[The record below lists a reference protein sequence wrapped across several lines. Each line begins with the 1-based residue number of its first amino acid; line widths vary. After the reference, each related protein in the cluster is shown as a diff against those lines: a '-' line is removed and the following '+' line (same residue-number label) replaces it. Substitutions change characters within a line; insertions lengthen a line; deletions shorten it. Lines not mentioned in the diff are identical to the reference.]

1 MLKVGD
7 KAPEFTL
14 PDQNGKPVALRA
26 ALSAGPAL
34 LVFYP
39 RDFSPMC
46 SRQLSMFR
54 DGYPEIRAAGAEV
67 LGISTDDLESH
78 RQFRARYE
86 LPFALLSDSDQSVCA
101 AYDVMGLFGMS
112 TRRVTFWVG
121 RDGRIAG
128 MARAAIRMQTHVA
141 LLQRLIARAA

>member
-1 MLKVGD
+1 MFPFLSRAEPLKVGD
-7 KAPEFTL
+7 KAPDFTL
-14 PDQNGKPVALRA
+14 PDQDGKPVALRA

-67 LGISTDDLESH
+67 LGKIG
-78 RQFRARYE
+78 RA
-86 LPFALLSDSDQSVCA
+86 
-101 AYDVMGLFGMS
+101 
-112 TRRVTFWVG
+112 
-121 RDGRIAG
+121 
-128 MARAAIRMQTHVA
+128 HV
-141 LLQRLIARAA
+141 